1 MEWLIVEL
9 EEEQQELPKIIG
21 LVHQEILEEPVL
33 VQNKQY
39 CFVILLIE
47 KLLEIMDQF
56 LKDGK
61 FHLLHD

>member
-1 MEWLIVEL
+1 VEL
-9 EEEQQELPKIIG
+9 EEEQQELPKTIG
-21 LVHQEILEEPVL
+21 LAHQEIQEGPVL

-47 KLLEIMDQF
+47 KLLEIMDHF